1 MEWIITTPEMSHSGI
16 LGMHWGRRRYQ
27 NKDGSWTEA
36 GKRRR
41 REMSPDAK
49 KRADR
54 KNEMKNLKSKGE
66 LDTAKANLK
75 ITKAQNKAAV
85 QEAKAGV
92 KTLRGKMA
100 DKAKAAAVAAKD
112 AAKAKV
118 EERKAAKKEATAE
131 EIIRSG
137 DMKKILQ
144 NKDKL
149 SNEQLKAAADRM
161 DLEQRLSGIDAKQK
175 QAGIDKYKRFADVV
189 GTTANLTSNGI
200 NIYNNVGKILGT
212 FGIAELPV
220 IDSRANR
227 EKAQYDRD
235 ANAERLRTMR
245 ANADTAEAN
254 ARRAQQEASSS
265 SSSNQSST
273 NDDSSSGARG
283 MRGQTWGIRPNN
295 DVNERARQRAA
306 EANARRHQSS
316 EDSNSSE
323 SNSSSSNESSS
334 PTLRERIRAGAQQR
348 REQAAERRE
357 QQHANRWTQEAQ
369 DDRREQALI
378 ASRTNQ
384 RVRDMRYRAQ
394 TSGASD
400 DEIRRLERL
409 ERATETIAQYR
420 GNQYAEISRRNP
432 TGQTK
437 AQAARNSA
445 VNAAHKA
452 ADALKNARLT
462 REAREANRETAAH
475 RAQQAQ
481 QQLDDA
487 FRLIGQT
494 DLDELERRYRTYSPD

>member
-1 MEWIITTPEMSHSGI
+1 MEWIITNPEMSHSGVPD
-16 LGMHWGRRRYQ
+16 MRWGRRRYQ
-27 NKDGSWTEA
+27 NKDGSWTEL

-75 ITKAQNKAAV
+75 ITKALNKAAV

-92 KTLRGKMA
+92 KTFRGKMA
-100 DKAKAAAVAAKD
+100 DKAKAAAIAAKD

-118 EERKAAKKEATAE
+118 EERKTAKKEATAE

-144 NKDKL
+144 NKGKL
-149 SNEQLKAAADRM
+149 TNEQLQAAADRM
-161 DLEQRLSGIDAKQK
+161 DLEQRLSSISAQQK

-189 GTTANLTSNGI
+189 NTTANLTSNCI
-200 NIYNNVGKILGT
+200 TTYNNLSKILGT
-212 FGIAELPV
+212 FGIAELPQ
-220 IDSRANR
+220 IT
-227 EKAQYDRD
+227 
-235 ANAERLRTMR
+235 ANAQ
-245 ANADTAEAN
+245 
-254 ARRAQQEASSS
+254 RAQQDTQSSSSSSGGHSNQSQSHGSSNSNHSSGSQSQSQSSSNQSHSQNSSNQSHSHSSSDDSS
-265 SSSNQSST
+265 SSSNQT
-273 NDDSSSGARG
+273 
-283 MRGQTWGIRPNN
+283 
-295 DVNERARQRAA
+295 
-306 EANARRHQSS
+306 
-316 EDSNSSE
+316 
-323 SNSSSSNESSS
+323 SSSSNSHTS
-334 PTLRERIRAGAQQR
+334 PTLRDRLSAGLQR
-348 REQAAERRE
+348 HRDAAAERRA

-369 DDRREQALI
+369 DDRSEQAQI
-378 ASRTNQ
+378 AARTNQ

-400 DEIRRLERL
+400 EEIRRLENL

-420 GNQYAEISRRNP
+420 GNQYAEMARRNP

-437 AQAARNSA
+437 TQAARNAA
-445 VNAAHKA
+445 VNTAHRTA
-452 ADALKNARLT
+452 EALRNVTLT
-462 REAREANRETAAH
+462 RAAREANRETAAH

-487 FRLIGQT
+487 FRLLGQT
-494 DLDELERRYRTYSPD
+494 DLDELERRYRTYSPN

>member
-149 SNEQLKAAADRM
+149 SNEQLRSAAERLS
-161 DLEQRLSGIDAKQK
+161 LEQRLGDIDAAKKQS
-175 QAGIDKYKRFADVV
+175 AINTYKRFADVV

-200 NIYNNVGKILGT
+200 TAYNNLGKILGT
-212 FGIAELPV
+212 FGIAELPT

-227 EKAQYDRD
+227 EAAAYNRD
-235 ANAERLRTMR
+235 ANAERLRTLR
-245 ANADTAEAN
+245 ATADTAEAN
-254 ARRAQQEASSS
+254 ARRAQQDAPAPSSS
-265 SSSNQSST
+265 SGSHSNQSQSHGSSNSSHSNQSQSHDSSEGSSNASSNQS
-273 NDDSSSGARG
+273 
-283 MRGQTWGIRPNN
+283 
-295 DVNERARQRAA
+295 
-306 EANARRHQSS
+306 QSS
-316 EDSNSSE
+316 NNSRSG
-323 SNSSSSNESSS
+323 
-334 PTLRERIRAGAQQR
+334 PTLRERISSGVQR
-348 REQAAERRE
+348 HREVAAERRE
-357 QQHANRWTQEAQ
+357 QERANRWTQEAQ
-369 DDRREQALI
+369 DDRSEQAQI

-400 DEIRRLERL
+400 DELRRLENL
-409 ERATETIAQYR
+409 ERATEVIAQYR
-420 GNQYAEISRRNP
+420 GNQYAEMARRNP

-437 AQAARNSA
+437 TQAARNAA
-445 VNAAHKA
+445 VNTAHRTA
-452 ADALKNARLT
+452 EALRNVTLT
-462 REAREANRETAAH
+462 RAAREANRETAEH
-475 RAQQAQ
+475 RARQAQ

-494 DLDELERRYRTYSPD
+494 DLDELERRYRAYSPD